1 MVVSPAEMNE
11 HLRTVIV
18 APMTSHGFDAPFRS
32 TLTFQWTAGRLLLDQ
47 IRTVDMARLV
57 KRLGSLTAQT
67 HQEVMVT
74 LQELFAA

>member
-1 MVVSPAEMNE
+1 
-11 HLRTVIV
+11 
-18 APMTSHGFDAPFRS
+18 
-32 TLTFQWTAGRLLLDQ
+32 
-47 IRTVDMARLV
+47 LV